1 MTRTPAQLTN
11 LALNLPTE
19 PLIGVTLAE
28 AQQFGFDC
36 RLPGAHLWG
45 FPVIILDLPPQT
57 ERIA

>member
-1 MTRTPAQLTN
+1 MTRTPAQLME
-11 LALNLPTE
+11 LALNTPSE

-28 AQQFGFDC
+28 AQRFGDHC
-36 RLPGAHLWG
+36 RLPGARLWG